1 MEKKFEVDAQT
12 FIGGWYMSE
21 EICDQIL
28 DLYNNNKSLH
38 EPGVVGT
45 DIINED
51 GKVTSRPHIDA
62 EAKKC
67 TQLRVLKNA
76 QQLSLYNIH
85 LQAILDSY
93 KQKYVTPDDALNYC
107 MYFEAKTFLHGLFVV
122 EDKLSMAHGLET
134 RVPFMDNDLVEFA
147 MNCPVGLKINNLANV
162 IELNE
167 SELQK
172 KSEYFIR
179 TNDGKQILRDAM
191 STFIPNDVVKR
202 EKQGFSSPDAS
213 WFRGESI
220 DFVNGILNNENS
232 LLYEFLDPSI
242 VKKLFREH
250 SSGKKNRR
258 LLVWAFLNVE
268 EYLKQSILSK

>member
-1 MEKKFEVDAQT
+1 VEKKFEVDAQT

-93 KQKYVTPDDALNYC
+93 KQKYEWADQVKY
-107 MYFEAKTFLHGLFVV
+107 YKIV
-122 EDKLSMAHGLET
+122 EDMSIQHYKPGEGFYRWHMENTGHGFTINRHL
-134 RVPFMDNDLVEFA
+134 VFMTYLNDVENAGTEFLYF
-147 MNCPVGLKINNLANV
+147 PDLKIQARKGLTLIWPAGWTHTHRGV
-162 IELNE
+162 V
-167 SELQK
+167 S
-172 KSEYFIR
+172 
-179 TNDGKQILRDAM
+179 
-191 STFIPNDVVKR
+191 DVD
-202 EKQGFSSPDAS
+202 EKYIITGWYSFYD
-213 WFRGESI
+213 
-220 DFVNGILNNENS
+220 
-232 LLYEFLDPSI
+232 
-242 VKKLFREH
+242 K
-250 SSGKKNRR
+250 
-258 LLVWAFLNVE
+258 
-268 EYLKQSILSK
+268 

>member
-93 KQKYVTPDDALNYC
+93 KQKYEWADQVKY
-107 MYFEAKTFLHGLFVV
+107 YKIV
-122 EDKLSMAHGLET
+122 EDMSIQHYKPGEGFYRWHMENTGHGFTIDRHL
-134 RVPFMDNDLVEFA
+134 VFMTYLNDVENAGTEFLYF
-147 MNCPVGLKINNLANV
+147 PDLKIQARKGLTLIWPAGWTHTHRGVVSNV
-162 IELNE
+162 
-167 SELQK
+167 
-172 KSEYFIR
+172 
-179 TNDGKQILRDAM
+179 D
-191 STFIPNDVVKR
+191 
-202 EKQGFSSPDAS
+202 EKYIITGWYSFYD
-213 WFRGESI
+213 
-220 DFVNGILNNENS
+220 
-232 LLYEFLDPSI
+232 
-242 VKKLFREH
+242 K
-250 SSGKKNRR
+250 
-258 LLVWAFLNVE
+258 
-268 EYLKQSILSK
+268 

>member
-93 KQKYVTPDDALNYC
+93 KQKYEWADQVKY
-107 MYFEAKTFLHGLFVV
+107 YKIV
-122 EDKLSMAHGLET
+122 EDMSIQHYKPGEGFYRWHMENTGHGFTINRHL
-134 RVPFMDNDLVEFA
+134 VFMTYLNDVENAGTEFLYF
-147 MNCPVGLKINNLANV
+147 PDLKIQARKGLTLIWPAGWTHTHKGVISNV
-162 IELNE
+162 
-167 SELQK
+167 
-172 KSEYFIR
+172 
-179 TNDGKQILRDAM
+179 D
-191 STFIPNDVVKR
+191 
-202 EKQGFSSPDAS
+202 EKYIITGWYSFYD
-213 WFRGESI
+213 
-220 DFVNGILNNENS
+220 
-232 LLYEFLDPSI
+232 
-242 VKKLFREH
+242 K
-250 SSGKKNRR
+250 
-258 LLVWAFLNVE
+258 
-268 EYLKQSILSK
+268 

>member
-93 KQKYVTPDDALNYC
+93 KQKYEWADQVKYYKIEYHDPHLKSIFLNKSLKKIKKIKKISSNKI
-107 MYFEAKTFLHGLFVV
+107 KTFDIVV
-122 EDKLSMAHGLET
+122 LMTDHDVFDYKMLLRNSKLIIDCRG
-134 RVPFMDNDLVEFA
+134 RYKV
-147 MNCPVGLKINNLANV
+147 NNKV
-162 IELNE
+162 I
-167 SELQK
+167 
-172 KSEYFIR
+172 R
-179 TNDGKQILRDAM
+179 A
-191 STFIPNDVVKR
+191 
-202 EKQGFSSPDAS
+202 
-213 WFRGESI
+213 
-220 DFVNGILNNENS
+220 
-232 LLYEFLDPSI
+232 
-242 VKKLFREH
+242 
-250 SSGKKNRR
+250 
-258 LLVWAFLNVE
+258 
-268 EYLKQSILSK
+268 

>member
-93 KQKYVTPDDALNYC
+93 KQKYKWVDSVGTYDIIENMTIQHYKPGEGFYKWHTENTGYSYNLNRHLVFMTYLNDVENGGTEFYHFPD
-107 MYFEAKTFLHGLFVV
+107 
-122 EDKLSMAHGLET
+122 
-134 RVPFMDNDLVEFA
+134 
-147 MNCPVGLKINNLANV
+147 LKIQARKGLTLIWPAGWTHTHKGV
-162 IELNE
+162 I
-167 SELQK
+167 S
-172 KSEYFIR
+172 
-179 TNDGKQILRDAM
+179 
-191 STFIPNDVVKR
+191 DVD
-202 EKQGFSSPDAS
+202 EKYIITGWYSFYD
-213 WFRGESI
+213 
-220 DFVNGILNNENS
+220 
-232 LLYEFLDPSI
+232 
-242 VKKLFREH
+242 K
-250 SSGKKNRR
+250 
-258 LLVWAFLNVE
+258 
-268 EYLKQSILSK
+268 

>member
-38 EPGVVGT
+38 GGVVGT

-62 EAKKC
+62 GGKKC

-93 KQKYVTPDDALNYC
+93 KQKYEWADQVKY
-107 MYFEAKTFLHGLFVV
+107 YKIV
-122 EDKLSMAHGLET
+122 EDMSIQHYTRRGILSLAYGENTGHGFTINRHL
-134 RVPFMDNDLVEFA
+134 VFMTYLNDVENAGTEFLYF
-147 MNCPVGLKINNLANV
+147 PDLKIQPRKGLTLIWLMV
-162 IELNE
+162 GHILTEG
-167 SELQK
+167 
-172 KSEYFIR
+172 
-179 TNDGKQILRDAM
+179 GK
-191 STFIPNDVVKR
+191 
-202 EKQGFSSPDAS
+202 
-213 WFRGESI
+213 
-220 DFVNGILNNENS
+220 
-232 LLYEFLDPSI
+232 
-242 VKKLFREH
+242 
-250 SSGKKNRR
+250 
-258 LLVWAFLNVE
+258 
-268 EYLKQSILSK
+268 

>member
-93 KQKYVTPDDALNYC
+93 KQKYEWADQVKY
-107 MYFEAKTFLHGLFVV
+107 YKIV
-122 EDKLSMAHGLET
+122 EDMSIQHYKPGEGFYRWHMENTGHGFTIDRHL
-134 RVPFMDNDLVEFA
+134 VFMTYLNDVENAGTEFLYF
-147 MNCPVGLKINNLANV
+147 PDLKIQARKGLTLIWPAGWTHTHRGVVSNV
-162 IELNE
+162 
-167 SELQK
+167 
-172 KSEYFIR
+172 
-179 TNDGKQILRDAM
+179 D
-191 STFIPNDVVKR
+191 
-202 EKQGFSSPDAS
+202 EKYIITGWFSFYD
-213 WFRGESI
+213 
-220 DFVNGILNNENS
+220 
-232 LLYEFLDPSI
+232 
-242 VKKLFREH
+242 K
-250 SSGKKNRR
+250 
-258 LLVWAFLNVE
+258 
-268 EYLKQSILSK
+268 